1 MPDNNVHHDELKL
14 EKRIATKE
22 TLMSS
27 GAEAKEF
34 GNTVT
39 YDARVVV
46 AGAGP
51 VGMCT
56 AVELARRGHKV
67 IVVESREQDTPPS
80 AKCNTVASRT
90 LEVFRR
96 FGIADEVRAGGLPD
110 DFPTDVVFCT
120 AIAGSEMARIK
131 MPSRAERNDTGFPDS
146 HWRTPESQ
154 VRISQLYL
162 EPILSSL
169 VHRTPGITVVY
180 GTSVESYQQIGDHV
194 IISCRR
200 SDGTGLTLRSDYFV
214 GADGGRSTVRKVM
227 GVRLVG
233 AAELARTR
241 TSLIRAPG
249 LNTLWGSRRP
259 AWMSWIA
266 NHKVRGNVVAI
277 DGKDTWLV
285 HRTLPNGI
293 SDYETLDLHQSIRD
307 VLGVGEDFSFEILNH
322 EDWVGRRMVAER
334 LRDRKVF
341 LAGDAAHLWV
351 PFAGYGMNAGIADGV
366 NLAWLLSN
374 VLDGWAA
381 PKMLDAFEAERHPIT
396 EQVSR
401 LAMKSMLD
409 MAETLG
415 RNPVPAALSSRLNPV
430 GIAMRS
436 AIGTKLHD
444 LNVPQF
450 APEGLN
456 FGYYYSSSPIIQ
468 HDTDE
473 APTYSMGA
481 VTESTVP
488 GCRLPHFWLGKGHSL
503 YDELGAVYT
512 LLRFDRTVDI
522 SPLVAAAANSAMP
535 LKVVDL
541 QKSDDPVY
549 QHKLLLVRQDQH
561 VAWRGNAIPSNV
573 EELID
578 LLCGRG
584 KVDSDRALP
593 HSSIFGKSRLGYV
606 HIESNRIAEWR
617 KFGADGLGM
626 HVDSVDGGALAFR
639 LDEHQRRIIVSPG
652 DAEDVTAL
660 GIELGDERVLAE
672 IRKRLSER
680 GISVRS
686 GTEDE
691 ARVRGVES
699 FCTFDGPKRLK
710 IDLYTRPV
718 KSREELHMQ
727 SSGFRT
733 GAAGIGHVAIV
744 TREPESLQA
753 FWETIFDARISDHIE
768 DKVGG
773 TVMDFTFL
781 RLNER
786 HHSVAVAA
794 TRGRRLDPTRNR
806 IHHLNL
812 QVATLDDVSAA
823 YLRCRKLGY
832 SIANAIGQHPNDLE
846 LSFYVV
852 TPSGFEMELGWNPI
866 VVDEASWRSTTHR
879 GISLWGHFRENHSLG
894 LTLKQMRRAIKSLK
908 NKEYVVSVSK

>member
-1 MPDNNVHHDELKL
+1 
-14 EKRIATKE
+14 
-22 TLMSS
+22 MSS
-27 GAEAKEF
+27 GAEAAEF
-34 GNTVT
+34 SNRFT
-39 YDARVVV
+39 DSARVVI

-67 IVVESREQDTPPS
+67 IVIESRARDTPPS

-96 FGIADEVRAGGLPD
+96 FGVAEEVRAGGLPD
-110 DFPTDVVFCT
+110 AFPTDVVFCT
-120 AIAGSEMARIK
+120 SIAGSEMSRIR
-131 MPSRAERNDTGFPDS
+131 MPSRAERGEPGFPDS
-146 HWRTPESQ
+146 HWRTPEPQ

-162 EPILSSL
+162 EPILSAL
-169 VHRTPGITVVY
+169 VHRTPGITVIY
-180 GTSVESYQQIGDHV
+180 GTSVESYQQNDDHV
-194 IISCRR
+194 LISCRR
-200 SDGTGLTLRSDYFV
+200 DDGAEVAFRSDYLV

-249 LNTLWGSRRP
+249 LMALWGSRRP

-266 NHKVRGNVVAI
+266 NHNVRGNVVAI
-277 DGKDTWLV
+277 DGKDTWLI

-293 SDYETLDLHQSIRD
+293 SDYEALDLHQSIRD
-307 VLGVGEDFSFEILNH
+307 VLGVGKDFEFEILNH

-334 LRDRKVF
+334 LRDRRVF

-374 VLDGWAA
+374 VLDGWAD
-381 PKMLDAFEAERHPIT
+381 PRMLEAFEAERHPIT

-401 LAMKSMLD
+401 LAMQSMLD

-415 RNPVPAALSSRLNPV
+415 RNPVPVALSSRLNPV

-468 HDTDE
+468 QDTDE
-473 APTYSMGA
+473 APAYSMGT

-488 GCRLPHFWLGKGHSL
+488 GCRLPHFWLSNERSL
-503 YDELGAVYT
+503 YDELGPGYT
-512 LLRFDRTVDI
+512 LLRFDQGVDI
-522 SPLVAAAANSAMP
+522 STLVAAATEAGVP
-535 LKVVDL
+535 LKVMDL
-541 QKSDDPVY
+541 MKNDDPAY
-549 QHKLLLVRQDQH
+549 RHKLLLVRQDQH
-561 VAWRGNAIPSNV
+561 VAWRGNTMPSRI
-573 EELID
+573 EDLID
-578 LLCGRG
+578 LMCGRG
-584 KVDSDRALP
+584 NIDSDRALSL
-593 HSSIFGKSRLGYV
+593 SSIFGKSRLGYV
-606 HIESNRIAEWR
+606 VVESSRIAEWR

-626 HVDSVDGGALAFR
+626 HVDSVEGGALAFR
-639 LDEHQRRIIVSPG
+639 LDDHQRRIIITPG
-652 DAEDVTAL
+652 GAEDVTAL
-660 GIELGDERVLAE
+660 GFELENEAVLRE
-672 IRKRLSER
+672 IRKRLVER
-680 GISVRS
+680 GVDVRA
-686 GTEDE
+686 GTASQ
-691 ARVRGVES
+691 ARLRGVES
-699 FCTFDGPKRLK
+699 FCTFDGPKRLQ
-710 IDLYTRPV
+710 IDLYTQPV
-718 KSREELHMQ
+718 KSVEELHMQ
-727 SSGFRT
+727 TSGFLT
-733 GAAGIGHVAIV
+733 GSAGIGHVAIV

-753 FWETIFDARISDHIE
+753 FWETVFDARVSDHIE

-794 TRGRRLDPTRNR
+794 TRGRRLDPTRSR

-812 QVATLDDVSAA
+812 QVSTLDDVSAA
-823 YLRCRKLGY
+823 YLRCRKMGY

-866 VVDEASWRSTTHR
+866 VVDEASWRSTTYR
-879 GISLWGHFRENHSLG
+879 GISLWGHFRENQSLG
-894 LTLKQMRRAIKSLK
+894 LTLKQIRRAIRSMKQ
-908 NKEYVVSVSK
+908 KEYVVSVSR